1 MTKEQKI
8 RYLRLNQVF
17 NKALTQSI
25 SKLQNWEK
33 VSSCFPEYASTKE
46 GATNLANCQRQ
57 VIEFWTE
64 LCRREFEEILVER
77 NVEEKLDELDELIVE
92 AKDRLR
98 KFSSDD
104 QGIYQNTAIE
114 DLSSQELVECNLYGQ
129 RLEASKELDKRLEVL
144 NGINGHMEQE
154 LKILEATL
162 KTEQLELKNVYNVYL
177 GSAIE
182 NPLDETLVQ
191 GLSDMVLELREC

>member
-33 VSSCFPEYASTKE
+33 VSSCFPEYAATKE

-64 LCRREFEEILVER
+64 LCKREFEEILEER

-98 KFSSDD
+98 KLSPDD
-104 QGIYQNTAIE
+104 EGISQNTPIE
-114 DLSSQELVECNLYGQ
+114 ELSSQELVEYNLYGQ
-129 RLEASKELDKRLEVL
+129 RLEASKKLDKRMEVL
-144 NGINGHMEQE
+144 NGINGQMEQE
-154 LKILEATL
+154 LKVLEASL
-162 KTEQLELKNVYNVYL
+162 KNEQLELKNIYNAYL

-182 NPLDETLVQ
+182 HPLDETLVQ